1 MNSEASTSVV
11 WESAAA
17 AVAVGGGVHAS
28 TPTRHRGASSSCSSS
43 SSSSSSGNSGSG
55 TSSLLVRIARIEWK
69 DAAYCYICSV
79 VVSVACVSFC
89 LSVADNYEPSK
100 NGSTNRDAVRD
111 VDSGYMPKDG
121 GGARPFHGKGKFWG
135 HISANCEFREYP
147 A

>member
-17 AVAVGGGVHAS
+17 AMAVGGGVHAS
-28 TPTRHRGASSSCSSS
+28 TPTRHRGASSCSSS

-79 VVSVACVSFC
+79 VVSVACVFFC
-89 LSVADNYEPSK
+89 LSVC
-100 NGSTNRDAVRD
+100 G
-111 VDSGYMPKDG
+111 
-121 GGARPFHGKGKFWG
+121 
-135 HISANCEFREYP
+135 
-147 A
+147 

>member
-17 AVAVGGGVHAS
+17 AMAVGGGVHAS
-28 TPTRHRGASSSCSSS
+28 TPTRRRGASSC

-69 DAAYCYICSV
+69 DAVYCYICSV

-89 LSVADNYEPSK
+89 LSVC
-100 NGSTNRDAVRD
+100 G
-111 VDSGYMPKDG
+111 
-121 GGARPFHGKGKFWG
+121 
-135 HISANCEFREYP
+135 
-147 A
+147 